1 MFDKFARIDAKK
13 ETEDRRREKPLEI
26 DSWANSGRQDD
37 DRMEVN
43 GDIELSMDLSKE
55 IDEHEQRNGA
65 L

>member
-26 DSWANSGRQDD
+26 DAWANSGRQDD
-37 DRMEVN
+37 DTMEVN
-43 GDIELSMDLSKE
+43 GDIELSMDLNKE
-55 IDEHEQRNGA
+55 IDEHELRNGA